1 MIILGINLGILLV
14 LLMGLFFL
22 GSDIGSRAE
31 KISRF
36 RQEVNSR
43 VALNESL
50 ALLNRDYEQAKK
62 YLPELENAF
71 PTRDEL
77 VNLSRDLGIIANQ
90 NKVNLSTSLGSETR
104 EPNSKLSR
112 VSVSLNAQGT
122 LDNIVKFLNGLKTS
136 RYFVKIDGFDLTRQA
151 NENFKISLTGVVLS
165 F

>member
-1 MIILGINLGILLV
+1 
-14 LLMGLFFL
+14 MGLFFL

>member
-104 EPNSKLSR
+104 EPNSKLSM